1 MVTPSSP
8 QTSTTSSQWWADQ
21 WLELINQYRF
31 KKRLE
36 RGWKYAR
43 EGHVLSIRF
52 EGQQAIAI
60 VQGTDPKPYKVSL
73 GLDPLSDEDWAYVI
87 DQLSQRAIF
96 PAKLLAGE
104 MPPNIED
111 VFAASG
117 LRLFPFNLSEVRS
130 RCSCPD
136 KANPCKHVSAIYYL
150 LGDRFREDPFVI
162 FQLRGRTRSQILA
175 ALQEKRLSSAE
186 GKAVGDS
193 AAVVQN
199 NLTPLTPITLD
210 RYWRYDAPLDSALV
224 VIAPPTEANTPLDI
238 LGPFPLPA
246 LGTCP
251 PEQLALQQQT
261 IEQGLR
267 TVYQQMA
274 QYAFLKG
281 MGQSS

>member
-1 MVTPSSP
+1 MVTSSSP

-175 ALQEKRLSSAE
+175 ALQEKRLSSEAN
-186 GKAVGDS
+186 AVGDS
-193 AAVVQN
+193 AAVVQD
-199 NLTPLTPITLD
+199 NLTPLTPINLD

-238 LGPFPLPA
+238 LGTFPLPA

-267 TVYQQMA
+267 TVYQQIA

-281 MGQSS
+281 MGQPS

>member
-1 MVTPSSP
+1 MVTSSSP

-175 ALQEKRLSSAE
+175 ALQEKRLSSEAN
-186 GKAVGDS
+186 AVGDS
-193 AAVVQN
+193 AAVVQD
-199 NLTPLTPITLD
+199 NLTPLTPINLD

-238 LGPFPLPA
+238 LGTFPLPA

-281 MGQSS
+281 MGQPS

>member
-1 MVTPSSP
+1 MVSSSLP
-8 QTSTTSSQWWADQ
+8 HASSNPSSQWWADQ

-52 EGQQAIAI
+52 EGQQALAI
-60 VQGTDPKPYKVSL
+60 VQGTDPEPYKVSL
-73 GLDPLSDEDWAYVI
+73 GLDPLSDEDWEYVI
-87 DQLSQRAIF
+87 DLLSQRAIF

-136 KANPCKHVSAIYYL
+136 KANPCKHVSAVYYL

-175 ALQEKRLSSAE
+175 ALQEKRLT
-186 GKAVGDS
+186 S
-193 AAVVQN
+193 AAVEESPQMRQEQAQED
-199 NLTPLTPITLD
+199 LAPIPLD
-210 RYWRYDAPLDSALV
+210 RYWRYEAPLDSALV
-224 VIAPPTEANTPLDI
+224 VIAPPTESNTPLDI
-238 LGPFPLPA
+238 FGPFPLPA
-246 LGTCP
+246 LATCP
-251 PEQLALQQQT
+251 PEQLTIQQQV

-267 TVYQQMA
+267 SVYQQMA
-274 QYAFLKG
+274 HYAFLKG
-281 MGQSS
+281 MGQS

>member
-1 MVTPSSP
+1 MVTSSSP

-175 ALQEKRLSSAE
+175 ALQEKRLSSEAN
-186 GKAVGDS
+186 AVGDS
-193 AAVVQN
+193 AAVVQD
-199 NLTPLTPITLD
+199 NLTPLTPINLD

-238 LGPFPLPA
+238 LGTFPLPA

-267 TVYQQMA
+267 TVYQQIA

>member
-1 MVTPSSP
+1 MVTSSSP

-175 ALQEKRLSSAE
+175 ALQEKRLSSEAN
-186 GKAVGDS
+186 AVGDS
-193 AAVVQN
+193 TAVVQD
-199 NLTPLTPITLD
+199 NLTPLTPINLD

-238 LGPFPLPA
+238 LGTFPLPA

-251 PEQLALQQQT
+251 PEQVALQQQT

>member
-1 MVTPSSP
+1 MVTSSSP

-175 ALQEKRLSSAE
+175 ALQEKRLSSEAN
-186 GKAVGDS
+186 AVGDS
-193 AAVVQN
+193 AAVVQD
-199 NLTPLTPITLD
+199 NLTPLTPINLD

-238 LGPFPLPA
+238 LGTFPLPA

-251 PEQLALQQQT
+251 PEQVALQQQT

>member
-1 MVTPSSP
+1 MSFGLQQSPSNP
-8 QTSTTSSQWWADQ
+8 SSQWWADQ

-73 GLDPLSDEDWAYVI
+73 GLDPISDDDWDYVI
-87 DQLSQRAIF
+87 DLLSQRAIF

-117 LRLFPFNLSEVRS
+117 LRLFPFKLSEVRS

-136 KANPCKHVSAIYYL
+136 KANPCKHVSAVYYL

-175 ALQEKRLSSAE
+175 ALQEKRLAATTTVDPSPHPDQSSP
-186 GKAVGDS
+186 DQS
-193 AAVVQN
+193 SPDRAAVN
-199 NLTPLTPITLD
+199 LD
-210 RYWRYDAPLDSALV
+210 RYWRYDAPLDSSLV
-224 VIAPPTEANTPLDI
+224 VIAPPLEPSTPLDI
-238 LGPFPLPA
+238 FGTFPLPA

-251 PEQLALQQQT
+251 PEQLALQQQA
-261 IEQGLR
+261 IEKGLR
-267 TVYQQMA
+267 EIYQRMA
-274 QYAFLKG
+274 QQAFLKG
-281 MGQSS
+281 MGA